1 MSAAEFEAGD
11 MSEKLASAPRAD
23 ACAHPSGATE
33 RHPHRGRVIRANSTF
48 PSAIARQVVHLM
60 RAWDANPDPALL
72 PPASRW
78 AAPVIIID
86 GQSGSGKSTLT
97 ASLVSHLR
105 CAGVRNFAVTSP
117 DLWFPGWEGLREAST
132 LTARLLTGHP
142 ALAGVRPPAASVSGV
157 DGMFT
162 WDWTRGRWGKFAR
175 MDRRVPL
182 IVEGSGSL
190 TSLVAAVASLRM
202 WVETPGG
209 EAVRQRR
216 AIERD
221 GDMFAPWWRVWADQE
236 REHIVR
242 HNPRALAD
250 YIIVNGAGHE

>member
-1 MSAAEFEAGD
+1 

-23 ACAHPSGATE
+23 GCAQESDESE
-33 RHPHRGRVIRANSTF
+33 RHPRRGRVIPVNAAF
-48 PSAIARQVVHLM
+48 PSAIAREVVHLM
-60 RAWDANPDPALL
+60 RAWDVNPDPALL

-78 AAPVIIID
+78 GAPVIIID

-97 ASLVSHLR
+97 ASLVTHLR

-117 DLWFPGWEGLREAST
+117 DLWFPGWEGLGEAST
-132 LTARLLTGHP
+132 LTARLLTGYP

-162 WDWTRGRWGKFAR
+162 WDWTRGRWGKFVQI
-175 MDRRVPL
+175 DRRLPL

-190 TSLVAAVASLRM
+190 TPLCAAAASLRI
-202 WVETPGG
+202 WVESPGG
-209 EAVRQRR
+209 ESVRQRR

-221 GDMFAPWWRVWADQE
+221 GDMFAPWWDVWAKQE
-236 REHIVR
+236 REHILR